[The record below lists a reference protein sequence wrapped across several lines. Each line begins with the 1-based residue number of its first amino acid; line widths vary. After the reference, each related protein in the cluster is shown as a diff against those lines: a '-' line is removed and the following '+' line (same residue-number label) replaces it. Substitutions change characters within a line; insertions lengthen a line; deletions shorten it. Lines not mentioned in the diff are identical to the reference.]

1 MKSHLVLF
9 GILTAP
15 SLVLGADEKIDV
27 EALRQEIRELR
38 QRTEQ
43 LERKLQQFEA
53 TATAQPAPLGAT
65 NVTAALPLPD
75 GVQPQSSGAEAPTMG
90 KTWSPTAP
98 ITLMRAGGAYMNIGF
113 DALIDAGGSTARQP
127 GDYLQLGGHDPLQR
141 GFSAPNTEIVLDG
154 AVDPYF
160 TALANFVFQ
169 LDKNNETHFELEE
182 VYAKTTAL
190 PGNVQLKVG
199 QYLANFGRQNPQH
212 PHQWAFVD
220 QPLILSRVFG
230 PDGLR
235 SIGTDISWLAPT
247 PFFTEFTLGILN
259 GNGEQGFLFR
269 NPGDEMN
276 GVSQFRGRTT
286 VDGSLSGVDDLLFV
300 PRMAMSFDLTDQQTL
315 LFGTS
320 AAFGPNNT
328 GSDTRTEIYGADLYW
343 KWKSASAEK
352 GFPFVAL
359 QTEGLYSRFDAG
371 ADPAMGYGAETLYDY
386 GFYAQALWGFK
397 PRWVAG
403 LRGDWVDG
411 NTGADDPND
420 PFRGRRTR
428 ISPNLTWYPTEFSKL
443 RLQYNFDHG
452 EYFGDEHSIWM
463 QFEFQ
468 LGAHSP
474 HKF

>member
-9 GILTAP
+9 GILTVP
-15 SLVLGADEKIDV
+15 SLVFGADEKIDV
-27 EALRQEIRELR
+27 EALRKEIRELR
-38 QRTEQ
+38 LRTEQ
-43 LERKLQQFEA
+43 LERKLQQFET
-53 TATAQPAPLGAT
+53 TATAQTA
-65 NVTAALPLPD
+65 TAASTNLTATIQSPTP
-75 GVQPQSSGAEAPTMG
+75 PQSSGAEPPAMN
-90 KTWSPTAP
+90 KTWTPTAP

-113 DALIDAGGSTARQP
+113 DALIDAGGSTAREP
-127 GDYLQLGGHDPLQR
+127 GDYLQLGGHDPFQR

-160 TALANFVFQ
+160 SAMANFVFQ

-220 QPLILSRVFG
+220 QPLILNRVFG

-235 SIGTDISWLAPT
+235 SLGTDISWLAPT

-269 NPGDEMN
+269 NPGDEVN

-286 VDGSLSGVDDLLFV
+286 VDRSLSGVEDLLFV
-300 PRMAMSFDLTDQQTL
+300 PRMAMSFELTDQQTL

-328 GSDTRTEIYGADLYW
+328 GHDTRTEIYGADLYW

-359 QTEGLYSRFDAG
+359 QTEALYSRFDAG
-371 ADPAMGYGAETLYDY
+371 ADPAMGYSAETLNDY

-420 PFRGRRTR
+420 PFRGQRTR

-443 RLQYNFDHG
+443 RLQYNYDHG
-452 EYFGDEHSIWM
+452 EYFGDDHSVWL